1 MHLFEGKKLVGGAD
15 LSRIGRLLNLSS
27 IEEKLLEKDEKQTI
41 IDLRAKLDDKTVIL
55 ADAYLVYHNTA
66 RGPAKGGIRLAS
78 NVTLDETRDLA
89 ERMTWKTALTRI
101 PFGGGKSGINVD
113 PRTMSAFTKKL
124 VIRRFVH
131 EIRLELSSGSYIPAP
146 DLGSG
151 PPEMAAIYGELHM
164 PECVTG
170 KPPRIGGLPGREEAT
185 GYGVSIAAIYALEKL
200 RNKDVKEATV
210 AIQGFGNVGSWTC
223 NFLSE
228 KGLKI
233 VAVTD
238 VGGGVLNPD
247 GLNINDLRNHVA
259 SNGTVRG
266 FSGKAM
272 TNEELLA
279 LDVDVLIP
287 AAVENVINR
296 ETASRVRA
304 KIVVEGA
311 NGPTTKEGDVV
322 LRNGGTI
329 VVPDVLANSGG
340 VVASYV
346 EWRSGKSGS
355 ITPRQEVYD
364 TIRDTI
370 EDAFDRVIETCERLS
385 LSYRDAAMVLAVDE
399 AVKAMHDRGWV

>member
-1 MHLFEGKKLVGGAD
+1 MTLPEERKLIGGAD

-89 ERMTWKTALTRI
+89 ERMTWKTALTKI
-101 PFGGGKSGINVD
+101 PFGGGKSGITVD
-113 PRTMSAFTKKL
+113 PRRMSAFTKKL

-131 EIRLELSSGSYIPAP
+131 EIRLELTSGSYIPAP

-164 PECVTG
+164 QECVTG
-170 KPPRIGGLPGREEAT
+170 KPPRVGGLPGREEAT
-185 GYGVSIAAIYALEKL
+185 GYGVSAATIYALEKL
-200 RNKDVKEATV
+200 RNKEVKDSTV
-210 AIQGFGNVGSWTC
+210 AVQGFGNVGSWTC

-228 KGLKI
+228 KGAKI

-238 VGGGVLNPD
+238 VDGGVFKAD
-247 GLNINDLRNHVA
+247 GLDIRALRKHVEE
-259 SNGTVRG
+259 NGTVNG
-266 FSGKAM
+266 FNGKVI
-272 TNEELLA
+272 TNEELLG

-287 AAVENVINR
+287 AAVEKVIDR
-296 ETASRVRA
+296 ETAHRVRA
-304 KIVVEGA
+304 NIVVEGA
-311 NGPTTKEGDVV
+311 NGPTTAEGDAI
-322 LRNGGTI
+322 LRKNGLI
-329 VVPDVLANSGG
+329 VVPDILANSGG

-364 TIRDTI
+364 TIRETIVDT
-370 EDAFDRVIETCERLS
+370 FDRVVETSERMN
-385 LSYRDAAMVLAVDE
+385 LSYRDASMVLAVDE
-399 AVKAMHDRGWV
+399 VIKAMHDRGWV

>member
-1 MHLFEGKKLVGGAD
+1 LPLTQDKKLVGGAD
-15 LSRIGRLLNLSS
+15 LSRIAGLLNLSS
-27 IEEKLLEKDEKQTI
+27 TEEKLLEKDERQTT
-41 IDLRAKLDDKTVIL
+41 IDLRTKLDEKTVIL

-78 NVTLDETRDLA
+78 NVTMDETRDLA
-89 ERMTWKTALTRI
+89 ERMTWKTALTKI
-101 PFGGGKSGINVD
+101 PFGGGKSAIRVD
-113 PRTMSAFTKKL
+113 PRTLSTFTKKL

-131 EIRLELSSGSYIPAP
+131 EIRWELTSGSYIPAP

-170 KPPRIGGLPGREEAT
+170 KPPRVGGLPGREEAT
-185 GYGVSIAAIYALEKL
+185 GYGVSVATIYALEKL
-200 RNKDVKEATV
+200 RNKDAKESTIAV
-210 AIQGFGNVGSWTC
+210 QGFGNVGSWTC

-228 KGLKI
+228 SGSRI
-233 VAVTD
+233 VAVAD
-238 VGGGVLNPD
+238 ADGGVFNSD
-247 GLNINDLRNHVA
+247 GLNIKDLHKHVDEK
-259 SNGTVRG
+259 GTAKD
-266 FSGKAM
+266 FSGKAI

-296 ETASRVRA
+296 ETAPRVRA

-311 NGPTTKEGDVV
+311 NGPTTAEGDTI
-322 LRNGGTI
+322 LRNGGSV
-329 VVPDVLANSGG
+329 VVPDILANSGG
-340 VVASYV
+340 VIASYV

-355 ITPRQEVYD
+355 ITPRQEVYN
-364 TIRDTI
+364 TLRETI
-370 EDAFDRVIETCERLS
+370 EDAFHRVTETSDRLD

-399 AVKAMHDRGWV
+399 VVKAMHDRGWV

>member
-66 RGPAKGGIRLAS
+66 RGPAKGGIRLAP
-78 NVTLDETRDLA
+78 NVILEETRDLA

-101 PFGGGKSGINVD
+101 PFGGGKSGISVD
-113 PRTMSAFTKKL
+113 LRTTSAFTKKL

-170 KPPRIGGLPGREEAT
+170 KPPRVGGLPGREEAT

-200 RNKDVKEATV
+200 RNKDVKETKV
-210 AIQGFGNVGSWTC
+210 AVQGFGNVGSWTC

-228 KGLKI
+228 RGARI
-233 VAVTD
+233 VAVAD
-238 VGGGVLNPD
+238 AYGGVTNPD
-247 GLNINDLRNHVA
+247 GLNIKELSRHVNE
-259 SNGTVRG
+259 NGMVKG
-266 FSGKAM
+266 FKGRTI
-272 TNEELLA
+272 TNEDLLS

-296 ETASRVRA
+296 ETAPRVRA
-304 KIVVEGA
+304 KTIVEGA
-311 NGPTTKEGDVV
+311 NGPTTAEGDAI
-322 LRNGGTI
+322 LRKKGAI
-329 VVPDVLANSGG
+329 IVPDILANSGG

-364 TIRDTI
+364 TIRETI
-370 EDAFDRVIETCERLS
+370 ADAFDRVVETSERLS
-385 LSYRDAAMVLAVDE
+385 LSYRDASMVLAVDE
-399 AVKAMHDRGWV
+399 VVKAMHDRGWV

>member
-1 MHLFEGKKLVGGAD
+1 MFEGKKLVGGAD

-66 RGPAKGGIRLAS
+66 RGPAKGGIRLAP
-78 NVTLDETRDLA
+78 NVILEETRDLA

-101 PFGGGKSGINVD
+101 PFGGGKSGISVD
-113 PRTMSAFTKKL
+113 LRTTSAFTKKL

-170 KPPRIGGLPGREEAT
+170 KPPRVGGLPGREEAT

-200 RNKDVKEATV
+200 RNKDVKETKV
-210 AIQGFGNVGSWTC
+210 AVQGFGNVGSWTC

-228 KGLKI
+228 RGARI
-233 VAVTD
+233 VAVAD
-238 VGGGVLNPD
+238 AYGGVTNPD
-247 GLNINDLRNHVA
+247 GLNIKELSRHVNE
-259 SNGTVRG
+259 NGMVKG
-266 FSGKAM
+266 FKGRTI
-272 TNEELLA
+272 TNEDLLS

-296 ETASRVRA
+296 ETAPRVRA
-304 KIVVEGA
+304 KTIVEGA
-311 NGPTTKEGDVV
+311 NGPTTAEGDAI
-322 LRNGGTI
+322 LRKKGAI
-329 VVPDVLANSGG
+329 IVPDILANSGG

-364 TIRDTI
+364 TIRETI
-370 EDAFDRVIETCERLS
+370 ADAFDRVVETSERLS
-385 LSYRDAAMVLAVDE
+385 LSYRDASMVLAVDE
-399 AVKAMHDRGWV
+399 VVKAMHDRGWV

>member
-146 DLGSG
+146 DSGSG

>member
-1 MHLFEGKKLVGGAD
+1 MFEGKKLVGGAD

-66 RGPAKGGIRLAS
+66 RGPAKGGIRLAP
-78 NVTLDETRDLA
+78 NVTLEETRDLA

-101 PFGGGKSGINVD
+101 PFGGGKSGISVD
-113 PRTMSAFTKKL
+113 LRTTSAFTKKL

-170 KPPRIGGLPGREEAT
+170 KPPRVGGLPGREEAT

-200 RNKDVKEATV
+200 RNKDVKETKV
-210 AIQGFGNVGSWTC
+210 AVQGFGNVGSWTC

-228 KGLKI
+228 RGARI
-233 VAVTD
+233 VAVAD
-238 VGGGVLNPD
+238 AYGGVTNPD
-247 GLNINDLRNHVA
+247 GLNIKELSRHVNE
-259 SNGTVRG
+259 NGTVKG
-266 FSGKAM
+266 FKGRTI
-272 TNEELLA
+272 TNEDLLS

-296 ETASRVRA
+296 ETAPRVRA
-304 KIVVEGA
+304 KTIVEGA
-311 NGPTTKEGDVV
+311 NGPTTAEGDAI
-322 LRNGGTI
+322 LRKKGAI
-329 VVPDVLANSGG
+329 IVPDILANSGG

-364 TIRDTI
+364 TIRETI
-370 EDAFDRVIETCERLS
+370 ADAFDRVVETSERLS
-385 LSYRDAAMVLAVDE
+385 LSYRDASMVLAVDE
-399 AVKAMHDRGWV
+399 VVKAMHDRGWV